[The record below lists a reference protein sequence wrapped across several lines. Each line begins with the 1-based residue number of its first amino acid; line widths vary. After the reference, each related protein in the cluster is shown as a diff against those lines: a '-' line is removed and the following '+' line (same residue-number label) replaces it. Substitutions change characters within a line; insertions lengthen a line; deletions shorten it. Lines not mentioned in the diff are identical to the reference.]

1 MKRSGFSNQG
11 PSRTGGNGPSAPN
24 SPRPPRDGGRPAT
37 PKGAA
42 PKGNVPAGERARA
55 HEARTETRGEP
66 RGEPRGAAKKP
77 APGKVA
83 PKPGMLY
90 GQHPVVAAWTNPERR
105 CKALLA
111 TPAGLELMTEAFAQ
125 AKAAGLARPEPT
137 VVEREALD
145 RLLPAGAVHQ
155 GLVLDASPLP
165 ELDIADVDRACGETD
180 MVVVLDQ
187 VTDPHNVG
195 AILRS
200 AAAFGAKAVIVQDR
214 HAPEVTGVL
223 AKTASGALEVVP
235 LVRVTNLSRALT
247 ELQDGGFFCV
257 GLAESG
263 PKPLHALDFPGR
275 VAVVMGS
282 EGDGLR
288 RLTMERCDAL
298 AHLPTQPP
306 IGSLNVSN
314 AAAVAL
320 YEVARRR

>member
-11 PSRTGGNGPSAPN
+11 GSRAGGNGPSSPN
-24 SPRPPRDGGRPAT
+24 SPRPPRDGGRPGASTPRVQGTRVQGAHAPGERPRAQDGRADGAKKAT
-37 PKGAA
+37 A
-42 PKGNVPAGERARA
+42 PKA
-55 HEARTETRGEP
+55 T
-66 RGEPRGAAKKP
+66 
-77 APGKVA
+77 

-111 TPAGLELMTEAFAQ
+111 TPAGLELMAEAFAQ

-145 RLLPAGAVHQ
+145 RLLPTGAVHQ

-165 ELDIADVDRACGETD
+165 ELDIADVARACGETD

>member
-11 PSRTGGNGPSAPN
+11 PSRTGGNGPSSPN
-24 SPRPPRDGGRPAT
+24 SPRPPRQGGRPGAPSGT
-37 PKGAA
+37 PRGGAA
-42 PKGNVPAGERARA
+42 PSDGERARA
-55 HEARTETRGEP
+55 HEARGEGRGEP
-66 RGEPRGAAKKP
+66 RGGRKP
-77 APGKVA
+77 AAPKTS

-111 TPAGLELMTEAFAQ
+111 TPAGLELMTGAFAQ
-125 AKAAGLARPEPT
+125 AAAAGLTRPEPT

-155 GLVLDASPLP
+155 GLVLDAAPLP
-165 ELDIADVDRACGETD
+165 ELDIADVARACGEAD

-247 ELQDGGFFCV
+247 ELRDDGFFCV

-275 VAVVMGS
+275 VAMVMGS

>member
-1 MKRSGFSNQG
+1 MKRSGFPNQG
-11 PSRTGGNGPSAPN
+11 GSRTGGNGPT
-24 SPRPPRDGGRPAT
+24 SPRPSRDGGRPGAT
-37 PKGAA
+37 APKAA
-42 PKGNVPAGERARA
+42 PAKAPGERTRTQEARA
-55 HEARTETRGEP
+55 ESRPHG
-66 RGEPRGAAKKP
+66 KKP
-77 APGKVA
+77 AP
-83 PKPGMLY
+83 KPGLLY

-105 CKALLA
+105 CKTLMA
-111 TPAGLELMTEAFAQ
+111 TPAGLDLMTEAFAQ
-125 AKAAGLARPEPT
+125 AKAAGVARPEPM

-165 ELDIADVDRACGETD
+165 DLDVPDVVRACGETD

-263 PKPLHALDFPGR
+263 PKPLHGLDFPGR

-298 AHLPTQPP
+298 AHLPTRPP